1 MTLPNTGISTSLVRS
16 TIGAATNDVGSLCTH
31 PNINKWSKWKP
42 VLFNSVNGLTVANL
56 QSANFG
62 LQPSASSTS
71 YASVVSLKWGY
82 NRPAGGASSP
92 YRLGDFRNYNH
103 TAMAICQAPSKIE
116 VNLSVSNN
124 LRSMLSINM
133 GGSDHLIGL
142 NDFSGLLGSLYY
154 CVVLTTSGGTWIVT
168 ADANLGNGGSSIDKL
183 LPVAARLEGT
193 TGTVYHVLATTTV
206 SGFTAIGSAPANIYY
221 SLPSADNQNNT
232 SAYEVMTSPVLGDTD
247 VTWGVKG
254 ISEYMTGIPDNI
266 NTYLGIDKPPFP
278 TTGNIYIKYRMKNVG
293 SNNGIFE
300 GGNLFIEA
308 NPTYFG
314 ANTNKFKAYMYDMS
328 GNIISSIVIAP
339 NQEVDFVIGASSVL
353 NRNGTVV
360 ATPTPDTEIYSNI
373 GIYKSVSGSYSLV
386 TGIGLS
392 FIAQ

>member
-1 MTLPNTGISTSLVRS
+1 MALPNSNITTSLVKT
-16 TIGAATNDVGSLCTH
+16 TIGASTNNVGALCTH
-31 PNINKWSKWKP
+31 PKINKWSKWKP
-42 VLFNSVNGLTVANL
+42 VSFNSVNGLTVANL
-56 QSANFG
+56 QSVNFG
-62 LQPSASSTS
+62 LVPPPSNTS
-71 YASVVSLKWGY
+71 YASVVSGKWSY
-82 NRPAGGASSP
+82 QRPAGGSSSP

-103 TAMAICQAPSKIE
+103 EAMAICQAPSKIE
-116 VNLSVSNN
+116 VNLSVSNR
-124 LRSMLSINM
+124 LRSMLSINI

-168 ADANLGNGGSSIDKL
+168 ADANLGNGGNFIDKL
-183 LPVAARLEGT
+183 LPVQARLEGT
-193 TGTVYHVLATTTV
+193 TGTVYHVLATT
-206 SGFTAIGSAPANIYY
+206 SISSFTAIGSAPQNTYY

-232 SAYEVMTSPVLGDTD
+232 STYEVMTSPVLGDTD

-254 ISEYMTGIPDNI
+254 ISEYITGIPDNI
-266 NTYLGIDKPPFP
+266 DTYLGIDKPPFP
-278 TTGNIYIKYRMKNVG
+278 TTGNIYLKYRIKNIG
-293 SNNGIFE
+293 TNNGIFE

-314 ANTNKFKAYMYDMS
+314 ANTNKFQAYMYDMG

-339 NQEVDFVIGASSVL
+339 NQEIDFVIGATNVL

-360 ATPTPDTEIYSNI
+360 ATPAYGTEMYSNI
-373 GIYKSVSGSYSLV
+373 GIYKSVSGSYSFV